1 MTRERLIVAGASALI
16 LCLIL
21 FRGATPIFPFD
32 KGSNGV
38 FFDQAARVLA
48 GEVMY
53 RDFFEFVGPGV
64 VYLHALVLLVAG
76 PSIGALTAAMV
87 LQGAVLA
94 VLVHA
99 LAARV
104 CGPGWRLL
112 PPAAFVVLVY
122 APYVLGDHKWPALVC
137 ALAGL
142 LVLSRSSRTAATAF
156 AGGCL
161 VGGSAVFTQD
171 LGAGVTL
178 GVVVYQV
185 LRRAPWRDVLALAL
199 GAATPLALA
208 FAYFSWKTG
217 AGTVLYDWL
226 LYPLQRYPE
235 LNRSYLDLVPSLRTL
250 PRELAQVALAAG
262 GVAAAA
268 ASLIEWRRTRPAM
281 PGSDAAGLVSAA
293 GLGMVAAMG
302 HRGLYPMG
310 LAVQTCLLLPVLAR
324 GLERARGHRSRS
336 ARALGTATGVVVAVG
351 ILHGA
356 VGLAVWRQLFDPMTL
371 ERHRAGAVWATDPMP
386 ELSWIEA
393 HTAPGDPTFLMPAK
407 GGHYFLSRTRNVT
420 SFPYIIE
427 GQNTVEQGR
436 RALAE
441 IEAARPRVGVWD
453 QRPWPRGA
461 PGTDGPLAF
470 LYEGL
475 LRSYD
480 AETLPNGAIL
490 LRLKPMSGADQAV
503 ATPAPY
509 VGRVGRGVGD

>member
-1 MTRERLIVAGASALI
+1 MTRERLIVAAASALV
-16 LCLIL
+16 LFLTF

-32 KGSNGV
+32 IGSNGV

-64 VYLHALVLLVAG
+64 VYLHALALLVAG
-76 PSIGALTAAMV
+76 PTIRALTTAMV

-142 LVLSRSSRTAATAF
+142 LVLSRVPRTAAMIF

-161 VGGSAVFTQD
+161 AGGSAVFTQD

-178 GVVVYQV
+178 GVIAYRV
-185 LRRAPWRDVLALAL
+185 LRRAPWRDLAALAL
-199 GAATPLALA
+199 GCAAPSALA
-208 FAYFSWKTG
+208 FAYFSWK
-217 AGTVLYDWL
+217 AGGSTVFYDWL
-226 LYPLQRYPE
+226 VYPLQRYPE
-235 LNRSYLDLVPSLRTL
+235 LNRSYVDLVPSPRTL
-250 PRELAQVALAAG
+250 PRELAQVVLAVG
-262 GVAAAA
+262 GVAAAVA
-268 ASLIEWRRTRPAM
+268 ALIDLRGTRPAT
-281 PGSDAAGLVSAA
+281 PDAEVAGLVAAA

-310 LAVQTCLLLPVLAR
+310 LAVQTCLLLPLLAR
-324 GLERARGHRSRS
+324 GLERARGRGPRTLAS
-336 ARALGTATGVVVAVG
+336 AAGVVLAAGV
-351 ILHGA
+351 LHGS
-356 VGLAVWRQLFDPMTL
+356 VGLVLWRQLFDAMTL
-371 ERHRAGAVWATDPMP
+371 EPHRAGAVWVPAPMP
-386 ELSWIEA
+386 ELAWIEA
-393 HTAPGDPTFLMPAK
+393 HTVPGDPTFLMPAK

-420 SFPYIIE
+420 SFPYLIE

-453 QRPWPRGA
+453 QRPWPRSA

-470 LYEGL
+470 LYDGL

-480 AETLPNGAIL
+480 AEPLPNGAVL
-490 LRLKPMSGADQAV
+490 MRLKQ
-503 ATPAPY
+503 
-509 VGRVGRGVGD
+509 R

>member
-1 MTRERLIVAGASALI
+1 VTRERLIVAAASALT
-16 LCLIL
+16 LFLTF

-32 KGSNGV
+32 IGSNGV
-38 FFDQAARVLA
+38 FFDEAARVLA

-64 VYLHALVLLVAG
+64 VYLHALVLLVGG
-76 PSIGALTAAMV
+76 PTIRALTAAMV

-104 CGPGWRLL
+104 CGPRWRLV

-122 APYVLGDHKWPALVC
+122 APYALGDHKWPAIVC
-137 ALAGL
+137 ALSGL
-142 LVLSRSSRTAATAF
+142 LVLSRPPRSAAMTF

-161 VGGSAVFTQD
+161 AGGSAVFTQD
-171 LGAGVTL
+171 LGAGVIL
-178 GVVVYQV
+178 GLVAHRL
-185 LRRAPWRDVLALAL
+185 LRRAPWRDRIALVL
-199 GAATPLALA
+199 GCATPLGLAL
-208 FAYFSWKTG
+208 AYFSWRAG

-226 LYPLQRYPE
+226 IYPLQRYPE
-235 LNRSYLDLVPSLRTL
+235 LNLSYVDLVPSPRTL
-250 PRELAQVALAAG
+250 PRELAQVVLAMG
-262 GVAAAA
+262 GVAAAVV
-268 ASLIEWRRTRPAM
+268 SLIESRRTRPPTPDAE
-281 PGSDAAGLVSAA
+281 AAGLLSAA

-324 GLERARGHRSRS
+324 GMERGRRHRSS
-336 ARALGTATGVVVAVG
+336 ARRALATAAAVVLAVG
-351 ILHGA
+351 LLHGS
-356 VGLAVWRQLFDPMTL
+356 VGLAVWRQLLDAMTL
-371 ERHRAGAVWATDPMP
+371 ETHRAGAVWVAAPMP
-386 ELSWIEA
+386 ELAWIEA

-420 SFPYIIE
+420 SFPYLIE

-441 IEAARPRVGVWD
+441 IAAARPRIGVWD
-453 QRPWPRGA
+453 QRPWPRSA

-470 LYEGL
+470 LYDGL

-480 AETLPNGAIL
+480 AETLPNGAVL
-490 LRLKPMSGADQAV
+490 MRLKE
-503 ATPAPY
+503 
-509 VGRVGRGVGD
+509 R

>member
-1 MTRERLIVAGASALI
+1 MTKERSLVAGASGLV
-16 LCLIL
+16 LFLVL
-21 FRGATPIFPFD
+21 FRGATPIFPYD
-32 KGSNGV
+32 IGSNGV

-48 GEVMY
+48 GQVMY

-64 VYLHALVLLVAG
+64 VYLHALVFLVAG
-76 PSIGALTAAMV
+76 PTLRALTTAMV
-87 LQGAVLA
+87 LQGALLA
-94 VLVHA
+94 ALVHA
-99 LAARV
+99 LSARV

-142 LVLSRSSRTAATAF
+142 AVLSAAPRTAVTTF

-161 VGGSAVFTQD
+161 VGAAGVFTQD
-171 LGAGVTL
+171 LGAGVTA
-178 GVVVYQV
+178 GVVAYCAV
-185 LRRAPWRDVLALAL
+185 RRAPGRPLPALLL

-208 FAYFSWKTG
+208 FAYFAWKAG
-217 AGTVLYDWL
+217 ARTVVYDWL

-235 LNRSYLDLVPSLRTL
+235 LNRSYLDMVPSLRTL
-250 PRELAQVALAAG
+250 PRELAQVTLAAG

-268 ASLIEWRRTRPAM
+268 ASLVELRRTRPA
-281 PGSDAAGLVSAA
+281 PPDADAAGVVSAA
-293 GLGMVAAMG
+293 GLGMVVAMG

-324 GLERARGHRSRS
+324 WLERGYRRGPRT
-336 ARALGTATGVVVAVG
+336 ARATSIVVTVVAVAG
-351 ILHGA
+351 ILHGS

-371 ERHRAGAVWATDPMP
+371 EHHRAGAVWAPSPMP

-420 SFPYIIE
+420 SFPYMIE
-427 GQNTVEQGR
+427 AQNTVEQGR

-453 QRPWPRGA
+453 QRPWPRSA
-461 PGTDGPLAF
+461 PGPDGPLAF

-490 LRLKPMSGADQAV
+490 MRLKE
-503 ATPAPY
+503 
-509 VGRVGRGVGD
+509 R

>member
-1 MTRERLIVAGASALI
+1 MTKERWSVAAASGLV
-16 LCLIL
+16 LFLIL

-32 KGSNGV
+32 IGSNGV

-64 VYLHALVLLVAG
+64 VYLHALVLFVAG
-76 PSIGALTAAMV
+76 PTIGALTAAMV
-87 LQGAVLA
+87 LQGALLA
-94 VLVHA
+94 VLAHA
-99 LAARV
+99 LASRV
-104 CGPGWRLL
+104 CGRGWRLL
-112 PPAAFVVLVY
+112 PPAAFVALVY
-122 APYVLGDHKWPALVC
+122 APYVLGDHKWPALAC

-142 LVLSRSSRTAATAF
+142 ALLARAPRTAALTF

-171 LGAGVTL
+171 LGAGVTA
-178 GVVVYQV
+178 GVTLYCA
-185 LRRAPWRDVLALAL
+185 LRRARHLPALIL
-199 GAATPLALA
+199 GSATPVAVA
-208 FAYFSWKTG
+208 FAYFSWKAG

-235 LNRSYLDLVPSLRTL
+235 LNQSYMDLVPSLRTL
-250 PRELAQVALAAG
+250 PRELAQVTMAAAGVAGAVASLAA
-262 GVAAAA
+262 
-268 ASLIEWRRTRPAM
+268 LRRTRPPA
-281 PGSDAAGLVSAA
+281 PDADAAGLVSAA
-293 GLGMVAAMG
+293 GLGMMAAMG

-310 LAVQTCLLLPVLAR
+310 LAIQSCLLLPVLAR
-324 GLERARGHRSRS
+324 SLERGRGHWSRL
-336 ARALGTATGVVVAVG
+336 ARALAAAAALVLAAG
-351 ILHGA
+351 ILHGS
-356 VGLAVWRQLFDPMTL
+356 VGLALWRQLFDALTL
-371 ERHRAGAVWATDPMP
+371 ERHRAGDVWAAAPMP

-393 HTAPGDPTFLMPAK
+393 HTAAGDPTFLMPAK

-441 IEAARPRVGVWD
+441 IAAARPRVGVWD
-453 QRPWPRGA
+453 QRPWPRSA

-490 LRLKPMSGADQAV
+490 MRLKE
-503 ATPAPY
+503 
-509 VGRVGRGVGD
+509 R

>member
-1 MTRERLIVAGASALI
+1 MTKERWMVAVGSGLV
-16 LCLIL
+16 LFLIL

-32 KGSNGV
+32 IGSNGV

-48 GEVMY
+48 GQVMY

-76 PSIGALTAAMV
+76 PSIRALTAAMV
-87 LQGAVLA
+87 LQGALLA
-94 VLVHA
+94 VLAHA
-99 LAARV
+99 LSARV
-104 CGPGWRLL
+104 CGRGWRLL
-112 PPAAFVVLVY
+112 PPAVFVILVY
-122 APYVLGDHKWPALVC
+122 APYVLGDHKWPALAC
-137 ALAGL
+137 AVAGL
-142 LVLSRSSRTAATAF
+142 LVLSRSSRTAARAF

-171 LGAGVTL
+171 LGAGAAAGIVAYLVL
-178 GVVVYQV
+178 G
-185 LRRAPWRDVLALAL
+185 RTPWRDVFALVL
-199 GAATPLALA
+199 GCATPLVLA
-208 FAYFSWKTG
+208 FAYFSWKAG
-217 AGTVLYDWL
+217 AGTVVYDWL
-226 LYPLQRYPE
+226 IYPLQRYPE
-235 LNRSYLDLVPSLRTL
+235 LNLSYLDLVPSLRTL
-250 PRELAQVALAAG
+250 PRELAQVTAAAG
-262 GVAAAA
+262 GVVAAA
-268 ASLIEWRRTRPAM
+268 ASLIQWRRARSAAPEA
-281 PGSDAAGLVSAA
+281 DVAGLVSAA

-324 GLERARGHRSRS
+324 WIERSRGHGSPTR
-336 ARALGTATGVVVAVG
+336 RAAAALAAFV
-351 ILHGA
+351 LA
-356 VGLAVWRQLFDPMTL
+356 VGLLHGSLGLVVWRQFFDPMTL
-371 ERHRAGAVWATDPMP
+371 EPHRAGAVWAPAPMP

-393 HTAPGDPTFLMPAK
+393 HTAPGDGTFLMPAK
-407 GGHYFLSRTRNVT
+407 GGHYFLSRTRNAT

-453 QRPWPRGA
+453 QRPWPRSA

-480 AETLPNGAIL
+480 AETLPNGAVL
-490 LRLKPMSGADQAV
+490 LRLKE
-503 ATPAPY
+503 
-509 VGRVGRGVGD
+509 R

>member
-1 MTRERLIVAGASALI
+1 MTKERSIVAGASALV
-16 LCLIL
+16 LFLVL

-32 KGSNGV
+32 TGSNGV

-64 VYLHALVLLVAG
+64 VYLHALVLLVVG
-76 PSIGALTAAMV
+76 PTIGALTFALV

-94 VLVHA
+94 VLVHS

-104 CGPGWRLL
+104 CGSRWRLL
-112 PPAAFVVLVY
+112 PPAAFAVLVY
-122 APYVLGDHKWPALVC
+122 APYVLGDHKWPALAC

-142 LVLSRSSRTAATAF
+142 AVLSRAPRTAAATF

-171 LGAGVTL
+171 LGAGVTA
-178 GVVVYQV
+178 GVVAYFA
-185 LRRAPWRDVLALAL
+185 LRRASGRHLAALVL
-199 GAATPLALA
+199 GGATPLALA
-208 FAYFSWKTG
+208 FAYFSWKAG
-217 AGTVLYDWL
+217 ASTVVYDWL

-235 LNRSYLDLVPSLRTL
+235 LNLSYLDLVPSLRTL
-250 PRELAQVALAAG
+250 PRELAQVVLAAG

-268 ASLIEWRRTRPAM
+268 ASLIELRRTRPA
-281 PGSDAAGLVSAA
+281 PPDADVAGLVSAA

-324 GLERARGHRSRS
+324 GIERAFSHGSPMSRVLP
-336 ARALGTATGVVVAVG
+336 RAAAVVLAAG
-351 ILHGA
+351 LLHGS
-356 VGLAVWRQLFDPMTL
+356 VGLAVWRQFFDPMTL
-371 ERHRAGAVWATDPMP
+371 ERHRAGAVWAPAPMP
-386 ELSWIEA
+386 ELAWIEA

-420 SFPYIIE
+420 PFPYMIE

-453 QRPWPRGA
+453 QRPWPRST
-461 PGTDGPLAF
+461 PGPNGPLAF

-490 LRLKPMSGADQAV
+490 MRLKE
-503 ATPAPY
+503 
-509 VGRVGRGVGD
+509 R

>member
-1 MTRERLIVAGASALI
+1 MTRERLIAAGGCVLV
-16 LCLIL
+16 LFLTF
-21 FRGATPIFPFD
+21 FRGGTPIFPFD
-32 KGSNGV
+32 IGSNGV
-38 FFDQAARVLA
+38 FFDQAARVLD

-87 LQGAVLA
+87 LQGALLA
-94 VLVHA
+94 VLIHG

-112 PPAAFVVLVY
+112 PPAAFAILVY

-161 VGGSAVFTQD
+161 VGGSAIFTQD

-208 FAYFSWKTG
+208 FAYFSWRAG
-217 AGTVLYDWL
+217 AATVLYDWL

-235 LNRSYLDLVPSLRTL
+235 LNLSYLDLVPSLRTL
-250 PRELAQVALAAG
+250 PRELAQVVLGVG
-262 GVAAAA
+262 GVIAAIACLLE
-268 ASLIEWRRTRPAM
+268 SGRTRPAA
-281 PGSDAAGLVSAA
+281 SAADVAGLVSAA
-293 GLGMVAAMG
+293 GVGMAAAMG

-310 LAVQTCLLLPVLAR
+310 IAVQTCLLLPVLAR
-324 GLERARGHRSRS
+324 WLERARAHGPRTSRT
-336 ARALGTATGVVVAVG
+336 LATGVAVVAAAG
-351 ILHGA
+351 LLHGA
-356 VGLAVWRQLFDPMTL
+356 VGLVVWRQLFEPMTR
-371 ERHRAGAVWATDPMP
+371 EEHRAGAVWTPSPMP

-393 HTAPGDPTFLMPAK
+393 NTAPSDPTFLMPAK
-407 GGHYFLSRTRNVT
+407 GGHYFLSRTHNVT
-420 SFPYIIE
+420 SFPYMIE

-453 QRPWPRGA
+453 QRPWPRSA

-490 LRLKPMSGADQAV
+490 MRLKE
-503 ATPAPY
+503 
-509 VGRVGRGVGD
+509 R